1 MRYKCNKIKLRFKDN
16 GKQVDT
22 MEGDY
27 EVKFA
32 DNALVI
38 TSYRFDAQRNM
49 NETDRVL
56 FFSFPDDVV
65 AFVLS

>member
-1 MRYKCNKIKLRFKDN
+1 MRYKCNTIRLRFKD
-16 GKQVDT
+16 GKLQR
-22 MEGDY
+22 MEGDF

-32 DNALVI
+32 DNALII
-38 TSYRFDAQRNM
+38 TTYKFDAPRNLK
-49 NETDRVL
+49 ELDLVY